1 MNKAEKFIILYLGK
15 WPSIAKSANAI
26 ESEAKAYGISH
37 MKLVQAYNSLEY
49 REDRQRNRT
58 DLIRQVT
65 GMGQDGDFGFKLTQR
80 GRMASK
86 RLRGEI

>member
-15 WPSIAKSANAI
+15 WPDKVRSVNDI

-49 REDRQRNRT
+49 REDKQKNRT

-65 GMGQDGDFGFKLTQR
+65 GMGQSGDIGFKLTQR
-80 GRMASK
+80 GRLASK
-86 RLRGEI
+86 KLRGEI

>member
-37 MKLVQAYNSLEY
+37 IKLIQAYDSLEY
-49 REDRQRNRT
+49 REDRQKQRT

>member
-15 WPSIAKSANAI
+15 WSSIAKSADDI

-49 REDRQRNRT
+49 REDKQKKRT
-58 DLIRQVT
+58 DLIRQVS
-65 GMGQDGDFGFKLTQR
+65 GMGQSGDIGFKLTQR

-86 RLRGEI
+86 KLRGVI